1 MKSLRLA
8 ILGILC
14 TSLLPTMAS
23 ASYILSVVQDGKT
36 VLQQEIRIMPEDS
49 TIATWKTLLDYGMTP
64 TKDAK
69 GHPGERKGRSFR
81 PDGEGE
87 GPRRPVRRL
96 RQEADR
102 PPRLEFVE
110 AEQSDG
116 LHLYRGTFPPTI
128 WLIEPADAAR
138 ILALVFAAIVR
149 RRRPIAE
156 ASPFG
161 RWMTSNLMSLVC
173 DRCRRVNPDEAYYC
187 YFDGASL
194 AGRAT
199 SGPINLGTQPFPS
212 PYVFP
217 SGISAR
223 NFDQLAM
230 ACRKSW
236 KEAIEMLREGY
247 LASFFGSIGRV
258 DLARSAQESAKF
270 PEIHRGLD
278 ELLGKLPTQVL
289 EAPKLNVEPT
299 DMNLG
304 QMAVGGERTIELQL
318 ANHGM
323 RLIYGS
329 ITSEVPWLTIGKGT
343 GRPTRILEFIDD
355 LRVPVQVRGINLRAR
370 TKAQEGRIVLETN
383 AGKAVVSIRVEVPP
397 IPFAEG
403 VLAGS
408 LSPRQLA
415 EKAKAN
421 AAGAAPHFESGAV
434 ARWFVANG
442 LQYPVQGP
450 TAPGM
455 AGVQQFFEAL
465 GLAKPPKIDF
475 APPPIQFS
483 GDPGQTFETTLEVST
498 PDKKL
503 VYAYLS
509 SEEPWIEGT
518 PKPAGRMCAIHVRGT
533 LPPRPG
539 ETLTPKVVV
548 HANGNQKFPVPITL
562 VVKGTKTWESAFEPI
577 EESTFE
583 VVSKGIETHIM
594 PVPAELVTFQPADEP
609 MMPSPLSAEEAAE
622 FTAVTGPDE
631 APPPRRRS
639 RLWLHSIPAVL
650 LVLLLGGFVVRDFL
664 SAGGAGPIDARDRV
678 LLLFDYSAKSGK
690 DSSNTF
696 MFGLQDVTDL
706 NDPKKLKRLTF
717 DTNGDSNSALF
728 KIDGKKR
735 AIGDFTEGR
744 LDGPVINVERNGK
757 RANWHFSQEGID
769 VQQDVRLVA
778 GDPIEMSPGQIRRL
792 YDTCLIRY
800 KVTNM
805 DNKKHDV
812 GFRFLLDTFIGDND
826 GTPFTVPGSPNLVQS
841 HQEYRDDK
849 VPDFIQALEK
859 FKLEDPGTI
868 AHLNVKIGDPYEPPS
883 RVSLTRYPGRDKRMT
898 YDVPL
903 HEFNG
908 DSAVVLYWKSE
919 PLAPGK
925 SREIGFTYG
934 AGNVAGNAELTILNP
949 GPIIAGGAFSLVALR
964 SGAGKGESVTIKLP
978 EGLQLVDEKTATQPL
993 AIVGD
998 GKQPSPATWRIR
1010 ATKTGPFQI
1019 SVSSGRFTA
1028 TRFVTVNKTNIF

>member
-1 MKSLRLA
+1 
-8 ILGILC
+8 
-14 TSLLPTMAS
+14 
-23 ASYILSVVQDGKT
+23 
-36 VLQQEIRIMPEDS
+36 
-49 TIATWKTLLDYGMTP
+49 
-64 TKDAK
+64 
-69 GHPGERKGRSFR
+69 
-81 PDGEGE
+81 
-87 GPRRPVRRL
+87 
-96 RQEADR
+96 
-102 PPRLEFVE
+102 
-110 AEQSDG
+110 
-116 LHLYRGTFPPTI
+116 
-128 WLIEPADAAR
+128 
-138 ILALVFAAIVR
+138 
-149 RRRPIAE
+149 
-156 ASPFG
+156 
-161 RWMTSNLMSLVC
+161 MSLVC

-199 SGPINLGTQPFPS
+199 SGPINLGTQPFTS

-217 SGISAR
+217 SGIAAR

-258 DLARSAQESAKF
+258 DLARAAHESAKF

-289 EAPKLNVEPT
+289 EAPKLHVEPT
-299 DMNLG
+299 HMNLG
-304 QMAVGGERTIELQL
+304 QMAVGAERTIELQL

-329 ITSEVPWLTIGKGT
+329 VASDVPWLTIGKGT
-343 GRPTRILEFIDD
+343 GRPSRILEFIDD
-355 LRVPVQVRGINLRAR
+355 LRVPVQVRGQNLRAR
-370 TKAQEGRIVLETN
+370 TKPQEGRIVLDTN
-383 AGKAVVSIRVEVPP
+383 AGKVTVHLRVEVPP
-397 IPFAEG
+397 VPFAGG

-421 AAGAAPHFESGAV
+421 PAEAAPHFESGAV
-434 ARWFVANG
+434 SRWFVANG

-475 APPPIQFS
+475 APAPIQFS

-518 PKPAGRMCAIHVRGT
+518 PKPAGRTCAIAVKVT

-539 ETLTPKVVV
+539 ETLTPKVAV
-548 HANGNQKFPVPITL
+548 HANGNRRFPVPVT
-562 VVKGTKTWESAFEPI
+562 VVVRGTKTWESAFEPI
-577 EESTFE
+577 EETALEEPTFE
-583 VVSKGIETHIM
+583 VVTNAAGAAADKTSPLSGLAE
-594 PVPAELVTFQPADEP
+594 PPAFEPADEP
-609 MMPSPLSAEEAAE
+609 MMPTPISAEEAAA
-622 FTAVTGPDE
+622 FTAIGGPSE
-631 APPPRRRS
+631 AAHPRRRS
-639 RLWLHSIPAVL
+639 RIWLHSIPAVL
-650 LVLLLGGFVVRDFL
+650 LLLLLGGFAAHDFL
-664 SAGGAGPIDARDRV
+664 SASGAGPIDTRDR
-678 LLLFDYSAKSGK
+678 LILQFDYAAKSGK
-690 DSSNTF
+690 DVTNTL

-706 NDPKKLKRLTF
+706 SDPKKLKRLTF
-717 DTNGDSNSALF
+717 SKNGDSNSALL

-735 AIGDFTEGR
+735 VIGDFTQGK
-744 LDGPVINVERNGK
+744 LDGPVVNVERSGK

-778 GDPIEMSPGQIRRL
+778 GDPIEIGPGQFRRL

-800 KVTNM
+800 KITNQ
-805 DNKKHDV
+805 DKKPHDV

-826 GTPFTVPGSPNLVQS
+826 GTPFTVPGSPDLVRS
-841 HQEYRDDK
+841 PHDYRDDK

-868 AHLNVKIGDPYEPPS
+868 AHLNLKLGAPYEPPS
-883 RVSLTRYPGRDKRMT
+883 RVSLTGYPGRDKRLT

-903 HEFNG
+903 HDFRE
-908 DSAVVLYWKSE
+908 DSAVVLYWRSE

-925 SREIGFTYG
+925 SREIGFAYG
-934 AGNVAGNAELTILNP
+934 AGSVAGNAELTILNP
-949 GPIIAGGAFSLVALR
+949 GPIIVGGSFSLVALR
-964 SGAGKGESVTIKLP
+964 SGAGKGETATIKLP
-978 EGLQLVDEKTATQPL
+978 EGLELVDPKTQAQPL
-993 AIVGD
+993 AIVND

-1010 ATKTGPFQI
+1010 ATKTGQFQI
-1019 SVSSGRFTA
+1019 SVTSGRFSA
-1028 TRFVTVNKTNIF
+1028 TRFLTVNKSSIF

>member
-1 MKSLRLA
+1 
-8 ILGILC
+8 
-14 TSLLPTMAS
+14 
-23 ASYILSVVQDGKT
+23 
-36 VLQQEIRIMPEDS
+36 
-49 TIATWKTLLDYGMTP
+49 
-64 TKDAK
+64 
-69 GHPGERKGRSFR
+69 
-81 PDGEGE
+81 
-87 GPRRPVRRL
+87 
-96 RQEADR
+96 
-102 PPRLEFVE
+102 
-110 AEQSDG
+110 
-116 LHLYRGTFPPTI
+116 
-128 WLIEPADAAR
+128 
-138 ILALVFAAIVR
+138 
-149 RRRPIAE
+149 
-156 ASPFG
+156 
-161 RWMTSNLMSLVC
+161 MSLVC

-247 LASFFGSIGRV
+247 LASFFGNIGRV
-258 DLARSAQESAKF
+258 DLARAAQESAKF

-329 ITSEVPWLTIGKGT
+329 ITSEVPWLTIGKGA

-355 LRVPVQVRGINLRAR
+355 LRVPVQVRGTNLRAR
-370 TKAQEGRIVLETN
+370 TKPQEGRIVLDTN
-383 AGKAVVSIRVEVPP
+383 AGKAIVTIRVEVPP

-421 AAGAAPHFESGAV
+421 PAEAAPHFESGAI

-442 LQYPVQGP
+442 LQYPVTGP

-475 APPPIQFS
+475 APSPIQFS

-509 SEEPWIEGT
+509 CEEPWIEGT
-518 PKPAGRMCAIHVRGT
+518 PKPAGRTCAIHVRTT

-539 ETLTPKVVV
+539 ETLTPKIVV
-548 HANGNQKFPVPITL
+548 HTNGNRKFPVPITL
-562 VVKGTKTWESAFEPI
+562 VVKGTKTWETAFEPI

-583 VVSKGIETHIM
+583 VVPSAADTQPM
-594 PVPAELVTFQPADEP
+594 PPEFQPADEP
-609 MMPSPLSAEEAAE
+609 MMPSPLSADEAAE
-622 FTAVTGPDE
+622 FTAVAGPGE
-631 APPPRRRS
+631 APIPRRRS
-639 RLWLHSIPAVL
+639 RAWLHALPALL
-650 LVLLLGGFVVRDFL
+650 LVGLLCGFVVHDFR
-664 SAGGAGPIDARDRV
+664 SASGADPIDNADR
-678 LLLFDYSAKSGK
+678 LLLAFDYSAKPGK
-690 DSSNTF
+690 DARNTL
-696 MFGLQDVTDL
+696 MFGLQDLTDP
-706 NDPKKLKRLTF
+706 NQVKKLTYSETGH
-717 DTNGDSNSALF
+717 TNNALF
-728 KIDGKKR
+728 KIDTKQR
-735 AIGDFTEGR
+735 AIGDFTGGKF
-744 LDGPVINVERNGK
+744 DGPVTNVGRKGK
-757 RANWHFSQEGID
+757 QANWLFSEEGIA
-769 VQQDVRLVA
+769 VQQDVRLIAGEPVEVA
-778 GDPIEMSPGQIRRL
+778 PGEFKRL
-792 YDTCLIRY
+792 YDTCLVRY
-800 KVTNM
+800 RIVNQ
-805 DNKKHDV
+805 DKKPHDV
-812 GFRFLLDTFIGDND
+812 GFRFLLDTFIGTNDN
-826 GTPFTVPGSPNLVQS
+826 TPFTIPGSPGLVKTPQN
-841 HQEYRDDK
+841 YKDDK
-849 VPDFIQALEK
+849 VPDYIQALETFDLK
-859 FKLEDPGTI
+859 HPGTI
-868 AHLNVKIGDPYEPPS
+868 AHLNLKLGDPYEPPT
-883 RVSLTRYPGRDKRMT
+883 RVELTHFPGSDRRLPF
-898 YDVPL
+898 DVPL
-903 HEFNG
+903 RNFDG
-908 DSAVVLYWKSE
+908 DSAIVLYWKAE

-925 SREIGFTYG
+925 TRELGFAYG
-934 AGNVAGNAELTILNP
+934 AGSVAGLAELTILNP
-949 GPIIAGGAFSLVALR
+949 GPIIVGGDFSLVALR
-964 SGAGKGESVTIKLP
+964 NGAGKGDKVSITLP
-978 EGLQLVDEKTATQPL
+978 EGLKLVDEKTATQEL

-998 GKQPSPATWRIR
+998 GKQPSPATWRIHALR
-1010 ATKTGPFQI
+1010 TGRFQI
-1019 SVSSGRFTA
+1019 SVTSGGFTA
-1028 TRFVTVNKTNIF
+1028 TRFVTVNKTSIF